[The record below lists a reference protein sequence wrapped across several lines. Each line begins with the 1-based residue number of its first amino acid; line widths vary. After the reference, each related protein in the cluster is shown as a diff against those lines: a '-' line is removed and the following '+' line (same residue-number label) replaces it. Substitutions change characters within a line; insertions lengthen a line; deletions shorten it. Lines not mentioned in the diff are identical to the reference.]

1 MKTRV
6 HEAQSQSWYAA
17 SYEAVKRR
25 FTDAE
30 LYVDLL
36 ALTSARASVGAN
48 VTLATKAYRQIKATG
63 SVTRDGFCRH
73 HYSSLLHYLET
84 GEIRGRKTASFAE
97 CLRNPASQRVPVD
110 IWMMRWHGLDHDVPT
125 RREYDEIE
133 SRILRE
139 AEEHGMSP
147 RDYQSKVW
155 MDTRGDGYR
164 ARGSSFADYLMQD
177 VLLPE

>member
-1 MKTRV
+1 MRTRG
-6 HEAQSQSWYAA
+6 HEAEGQSWYAA

-63 SVTRDGFCRH
+63 SVTRDGFCRSH
-73 HYSSLLHYLET
+73 HSSLLHYLET

-110 IWMMRWHGLDHDVPT
+110 IWMMRWHGLDHDAPT

-147 RDYQSKVW
+147 RDYQAKVW
-155 MDTRGDGYR
+155 AETRGDGR
-164 ARGSSFADYLMQD
+164 GARGSSFADYLMQD
-177 VLLPE
+177 ALLPE